1 MNQLESMK
9 SLVAVIEQGG
19 FSSAARRL
27 QRSTASVTRHIQDL
41 EAALGTRLL
50 VRTTR
55 RVHPTETGEA
65 YYQRCVRILDEIAEA
80 DALAG
85 EDALRPRGR
94 LRVNAPVSFGLRRL
108 QRLVPAYL
116 KAYPDVRLDISLN
129 DRRVALVEEGYDL
142 VIRIGALQ
150 DSSLVARWIGSS
162 SMVLCASP
170 AYLESAPPLAA
181 PSDLVHHNCLYY
193 TYSESGGRQAWLLSG
208 PDGEE
213 RVPVA
218 GNCEINNGDLLAA
231 AAEQGAGVV
240 LQPDFIV
247 EDAIACG
254 RLVPLL
260 EDWDAGTLGIHAV
273 YPHRRHLSA
282 RVRTFIDHLQ
292 QHLSVESPDG

>member
-27 QRSTASVTRHIQDL
+27 ERSTASVTRHIQEL
-41 EAALGTRLL
+41 EASLGTRLL

-55 RVHPTETGEA
+55 RVHPTDTGDA
-65 YYQRCVRILDEIAEA
+65 YYQRCVRILEEIAEA
-80 DALAG
+80 DALAS
-85 EDALRPRGR
+85 EDALKPRGR

-108 QRLVPAYL
+108 QRLVPDYL
-116 KAYPDVRLDISLN
+116 KAYPEVRLDISLN

-150 DSSLVARWIGSS
+150 DSSLVARWIGASR
-162 SMVLCASP
+162 MILCASP
-170 AYLESAPPLAA
+170 TYLADAPPLTEPA
-181 PSDLVHHNCLYY
+181 DLAHHNCLYY
-193 TYSESGGRQAWLLSG
+193 SYSEATGRHAWLFSG

-231 AAEQGAGVV
+231 TAEHGAGVV

-247 EDAIACG
+247 EDAIAAG
-254 RLVPLL
+254 RLIPLL
-260 EDWDAGTLGIHAV
+260 DAWDAGMLGIHAI

-282 RVRTFIDHLQ
+282 RVRTFLDHLQ
-292 QHLSVESPDG
+292 GHLSPEPPG

>member
-19 FSSAARRL
+19 FSAAARRL
-27 QRSTASVTRHIQDL
+27 GRSTASVTRHIQDL

-55 RVHPTETGEA
+55 RVHPTDTGDA
-65 YYQRCVRILDEIAEA
+65 YYQRCIRILEEVAEA
-80 DALAG
+80 DALAS
-85 EDALRPRGR
+85 EDALKPRGR

-108 QRLVPAYL
+108 QRLIPDYL
-116 KAYPDVRLDISLN
+116 KAYPEVRLDISLH

-162 SMVLCASP
+162 RMILCASP
-170 AYLESAPPLAA
+170 AYLRGAPPLDT
-181 PSDLVHHNCLYY
+181 PGDLARHNCLYY
-193 TYSESGGRQAWLLSG
+193 SYFETSGRHTWLFSG
-208 PDGEE
+208 PDGDQ
-213 RVPVA
+213 RVAIA

-231 AAEQGAGVV
+231 AAEHGAGIV

-247 EDAIACG
+247 EDAIAAG
-254 RLVPLL
+254 RLVPVLS
-260 EDWDAGTLGIHAV
+260 EWDAGTLGIHAV

-282 RVRTFIDHLQ
+282 RVRTFLDHLQ
-292 QHLSVESPDG
+292 QHLAPALSG

>member
-27 QRSTASVTRHIQDL
+27 QRSTASVSRHVQEL

-55 RVHPTETGEA
+55 RVHPTDTGDA
-65 YYQRCVRILDEIAEA
+65 YYQRCVRILEEIAEA

-85 EDALRPRGR
+85 EDAVKPRGR

-108 QRLVPAYL
+108 QRLIPDYL
-116 KAYPDVRLDISLN
+116 ATYPEVRLDISLH

-150 DSSLVARWIGSS
+150 DSSLVARWIGASR
-162 SMVLCASP
+162 MILCASP
-170 AYLESAPPLAA
+170 GYLAAAPPLQT
-181 PSDLVHHNCLYY
+181 PGDLANHNCLYY
-193 TYSESGGRQAWLLSG
+193 SYFETSGHHTWLFSG
-208 PDGEE
+208 PAGDE
-213 RVPVA
+213 RIAIA
-218 GNCEINNGDLLAA
+218 GNCKINNGDLLAA
-231 AAEQGAGVV
+231 TAEHGAGVT

-247 EDAIACG
+247 EDAIATG

-260 EDWDAGTLGIHAV
+260 QDWDAGTLGIHAV

-282 RVRTFIDHLQ
+282 RVRTFLDHLQ
-292 QHLSVESPDG
+292 QHLAPV